1 MTQRPT
7 PPAALHRRD
16 FLKLSAG
23 SAALLSVGALTATL
37 AGCSKQQAPASGYAF
52 LRDADLALFAAL
64 TPAVLG
70 SALPAQDRAAH
81 VERVLRGVDATAI
94 RLLLPSQTALYQ
106 LFDLLNTGLT
116 RRLAAGVSSPWASTE
131 VTQVEAFLR
140 RWQTSRIGL
149 FNAGYRGLTKFITGA
164 WVGTDAG
171 LAVTG
176 YPGPWQPMFD
186 AVNAV

>member
-1 MTQRPT
+1 MPQHIA
-7 PPAALHRRD
+7 PAIALHRRD

-23 SAALLSVGALTATL
+23 SVALLSAGALTATL
-37 AGCSKQQAPASGYAF
+37 AGCSKQQIPASGYAF

-81 VERVLRGVDATAI
+81 IERVLHGVDATTI
-94 RLLLPSQTALYQ
+94 RLLLPAQTTLYQ

-116 RRLAAGVSSPWASTE
+116 RRLAAGVSRPWDEAE
-131 VTQVEAFLR
+131 PAQVTAFLT
-140 RWQTSRIGL
+140 RWQSSRIGL
-149 FNAGYRGLTKFITGA
+149 FNAGYCGLVKFITGA

-171 LAVTG
+171 LKSAG

-186 AVNAV
+186 AVNAA

>member
-1 MTQRPT
+1 MTQHIA
-7 PPAALHRRD
+7 PAMALHRRD

-23 SAALLSVGALTATL
+23 SAALLSAGALTATL
-37 AGCSKQQAPASGYAF
+37 AGCSKQQLPASGYAF

-81 VERVLRGVDATAI
+81 IERVLQGVDATAA
-94 RLLLPSQTALYQ
+94 RVLLPAQTELYK

-116 RRLAAGVSSPWASTE
+116 RRLTTGVLKPWAE
-131 VTQVEAFLR
+131 AEPAQVTAFLI
-140 RWQTSRIGL
+140 RWQTSSIGL
-149 FNAGYRGLTKFITGA
+149 FNAGYRALIKFITGA

-171 LAVTG
+171 LKSAG

-186 AVNAV
+186 AVNAS

>member
-1 MTQRPT
+1 MTQHIA
-7 PPAALHRRD
+7 PAMALHRRD

-23 SAALLSVGALTATL
+23 GAALLSAGALTATL
-37 AGCSKQQAPASGYAF
+37 AGCAKQQLPASGYAF

-70 SALPAQDRAAH
+70 PTLPTQDRAAH
-81 VERVLRGVDATAI
+81 IERVLKGVDATAA
-94 RLLLPSQTALYQ
+94 RVLLPAQIELYK

-116 RRLAAGVSSPWASTE
+116 RRLTTGVSKPWAE
-131 VTQVEAFLR
+131 AEAAQVTAFLI
-140 RWQTSRIGL
+140 RWQTSSIGL
-149 FNAGYRGLTKFITGA
+149 FNAGYRALIKFITGA

-171 LAVTG
+171 LKAAG

-186 AVNAV
+186 AVNAS